1 MIQDLLYLQA
11 GNTSVTSQVLG
22 IALVRGGEV
31 VDVPREPADWP
42 YQTVTDAL
50 KDGWRVIK
58 FPSWPCSSMSR
69 AIMRSVASSFWRSCG
84 MTPPRA
90 SGRRRWRGR
99 LSPHVGIHRLLSTST
114 TRETSRP
121 LARSATDALWP
132 GGAHFGLPRID
143 GNTLSCVQAPRPI

>member
-1 MIQDLLYLQA
+1 VIQDLLYLQA

-58 FPSWPCSSMSR
+58 FPELALLLDESR
-69 AIMRSVASSFWRSCG
+69 NYALGCEFVLERLREDTTAS
-84 MTPPRA
+84 
-90 SGRRRWRGR
+90 
-99 LSPHVGIHRLLSTST
+99 
-114 TRETSRP
+114 
-121 LARSATDALWP
+121 
-132 GGAHFGLPRID
+132 
-143 GNTLSCVQAPRPI
+143 